1 MGGAQFVQ
9 LKHRTT
15 ADIYASHKKLYLL
28 PVRFLSYG
36 VIFMSKLDFFSQPTL
51 HSFCYMYYVVN

>member
-9 LKHRTT
+9 LKHRIT
-15 ADIYASHKKLYLL
+15 ADIYASHKKFYLL
-28 PVRFLSYG
+28 PVLFLSYG

-51 HSFCYMYYVVN
+51 QSFCY